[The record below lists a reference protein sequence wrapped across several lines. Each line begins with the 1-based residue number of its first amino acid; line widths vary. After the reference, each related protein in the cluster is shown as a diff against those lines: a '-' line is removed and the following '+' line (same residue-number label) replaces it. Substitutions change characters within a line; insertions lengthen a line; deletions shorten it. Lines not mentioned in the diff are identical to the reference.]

1 MTTTPEV
8 EHPRTI
14 RSYVIRGGRLTTS
27 QQHALDNYWSTYGIA
42 DIKGP
47 LDCSALFG
55 RQAPVVMEIGFGMG
69 DSLLAMARTNP
80 DKNFIGVEVH
90 PPGIGNILR
99 EIAEQNITNL
109 RIYKADAKDVLDQC
123 IADASL
129 SKIQIYFPDPW
140 HKTKH
145 HKRRLIQSE
154 FVQQIRPKLK
164 VGAIVH
170 LATDWE
176 AYAKQMM
183 KVMSSAEGFRN
194 CLGEHA
200 WASDPMRPSTKFEQ
214 RGQRLGHAV
223 WDLVFEKNV

>member
-1 MTTTPEV
+1 MIKPINIPLRTVKSFVVRRGRMTEAQ
-8 EHPRTI
+8 ELA
-14 RSYVIRGGRLTTS
+14 LTSFWS
-27 QQHALDNYWSTYGIA
+27 QFGLNLA
-42 DIKGP
+42 DGMFDP
-47 LDCSALFG
+47 AQVFG
-55 RQAPVVMEIGFGMG
+55 RSGELVLEIGFGMG
-69 DSLLAMARTNP
+69 EALISMALAHP
-80 DKNFIGVEVH
+80 QQNFIGVEVH

-164 VGAIVH
+164 VGAVVH

-194 CLGEHA
+194 CIGEHA